1 MDAKHCYFQ
10 ISIEREKKKRKS
22 SKAEWKLQPRE
33 TYSTSVFVHGCKHL
47 DLVYDLG
54 REAAAMLKSHKLKS
68 IYSPRGTELMSYDSD
83 ILHPLR
89 GKPPKMRCHDD

>member
-1 MDAKHCYFQ
+1 MVQVLRFLFSFSGATDAKHHYFQ
-10 ISIEREKKKRKS
+10 QSEGAKKKKES

-54 REAAAMLKSHKLKS
+54 REAATM
-68 IYSPRGTELMSYDSD
+68 
-83 ILHPLR
+83 
-89 GKPPKMRCHDD
+89 